1 MDVTSDR
8 VNRVHA
14 SKLRLVK
21 DMRQRS
27 ALREVSNM
35 EAQRRTALQ
44 AVEQA
49 VRDLATAEKSQA
61 ALEAELYRELAYS
74 DSLSVEELDRRC
86 HIVIGR
92 LKAEIAG
99 ARRTL
104 EEARAAQERAE
115 TAVFEAR
122 TILTK
127 CSAASHK
134 WQQIEGDVQRA
145 SDAHSEAEAEI
156 EADDEV
162 LLRYGSGSRTHTAG
176 D

>member
-8 VNRVHA
+8 VNRVYA

-35 EAQRRTALQ
+35 EAKLRTALQ

-49 VRDLATAEKSQA
+49 VQDLATAEKNRA
-61 ALEAELYRELAYS
+61 ALEGELYRELAS
-74 DSLSVEELDRRC
+74 FDSLSVEELDRRC
-86 HIVIGR
+86 HIVTER
-92 LKAEIAG
+92 LKAEV
-99 ARRTL
+99 ARARGRL
-104 EEARAAQERAE
+104 EEVRDAQEQAK
-115 TAVFEAR
+115 TSVLDAR

-127 CSAASHK
+127 CSAASYK

-145 SDAHSEAEAEI
+145 SDSHSEAEAEI

-162 LLRYGSGSRTHTAG
+162 LLRYRSSTRTHTAS

>member
-1 MDVTSDR
+1 ME
-8 VNRVHA
+8 
-14 SKLRLVK
+14 VK
-21 DMRQRS
+21 
-27 ALREVSNM
+27 
-35 EAQRRTALQ
+35 RRIAVQ

-49 VRDLATAEKSQA
+49 VQHLATAEKNRA
-61 ALEAELYRELAYS
+61 ALEVELYRELALF

-86 HIVIGR
+86 HIVTER
-92 LKAEIAG
+92 LKAELAG

-104 EEARAAQERAE
+104 EEACAAQEQAE

-145 SDAHSEAEAEI
+145 SDAQSEAEAEI

-162 LLRYGSGSRTHTAG
+162 LLRYRSGSRTHTAS